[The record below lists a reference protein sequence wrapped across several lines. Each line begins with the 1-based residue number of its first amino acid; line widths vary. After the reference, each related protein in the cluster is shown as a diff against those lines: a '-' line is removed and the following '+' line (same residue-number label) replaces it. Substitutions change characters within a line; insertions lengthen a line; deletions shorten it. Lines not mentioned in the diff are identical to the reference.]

1 MTTFE
6 KIRLSH
12 AALTVGCI
20 LAYLTGEAGIVHAWI
35 GYGVAAL
42 IALRLVWGLFGPRQV
57 GIARLVP
64 TLEQVSTIRWL
75 DHPAVSKIL
84 LSAII
89 VCLLVVSGTGI
100 ALGPGGGEEGREH
113 AAALSKPVSQQ
124 TAQEAGTLSQVA
136 FVDPAR
142 ADTDEADEETEG
154 GEWIEEVHEA
164 SANLLFLFV
173 GLHVGY
179 VLLFKRKL
187 AFYMLF
193 TETPPARSGG

>member
-12 AALTVGCI
+12 AALAVGCI
-20 LAYLTGEAGIVHAWI
+20 LAYFTGEAGIVHAWI
-35 GYGVAAL
+35 GYSVAAI

-64 TLEQVSTIRWL
+64 TLEQVSAIRWL

-84 LSAII
+84 LSSI
-89 VCLLVVSGTGI
+89 VVSLLVVTGTGI
-100 ALGPGGGEEGREH
+100 ALGPGGGERGRRH
-113 AAALSKPVSQQ
+113 AALSTTVSQPA
-124 TAQEAGTLSQVA
+124 AQEPRELLPLA
-136 FVDPAR
+136 FVSPAR
-142 ADTDEADEETEG
+142 ADDDEEGEANES
-154 GEWIEEVHEA
+154 GEWIEEIHEA

-193 TETPPARSGG
+193 TETPPARSG

>member
-12 AALTVGCI
+12 AALAVGCV
-20 LAYLTGEAGIVHAWI
+20 LAYFTGEAGIVHAWI
-35 GYGVAAL
+35 GYGVAAI
-42 IALRLVWGLFGPRQV
+42 IALRLVWSLFGPRQV
-57 GIARLVP
+57 GISRLVP
-64 TLEQVSTIRWL
+64 TLEQVSAIRWL

-84 LSAII
+84 LSSII
-89 VCLLVVSGTGI
+89 VSLLVVSGTGI
-100 ALGPGGGEEGREH
+100 ALGPGEGEGGREH
-113 AAALSKPVSQQ
+113 AALSKSVSQPA
-124 TAQEAGTLSQVA
+124 AQEAGGLLPVA
-136 FVDPAR
+136 FVS
-142 ADTDEADEETEG
+142 ADDDEEGEDNES

-193 TETPPARSGG
+193 AETPPARGG

>member
-12 AALTVGCI
+12 AALAVGCI
-20 LAYLTGEAGIVHAWI
+20 LAYFTGEAGIVHAWI
-35 GYGVAAL
+35 GYSVAAI

-64 TLEQVSTIRWL
+64 TLEQVSAIRWL

-84 LSAII
+84 LSSI
-89 VCLLVVSGTGI
+89 VVSLLVVTGTGI
-100 ALGPGGGEEGREH
+100 ALGPGEGEGGREH
-113 AAALSKPVSQQ
+113 AALSTPVSQPA
-124 TAQEAGTLSQVA
+124 AQEAGRLSQVA
-136 FVDPAR
+136 FVSPAH
-142 ADTDEADEETEG
+142 ADDDEEGEENEG
-154 GEWIEEVHEA
+154 GEWIEEIHEA

-193 TETPPARSGG
+193 TETPPARSG

>member
-6 KIRLSH
+6 KLRLSH
-12 AALTVGCI
+12 AALAVGCI
-20 LAYLTGEAGIVHAWI
+20 LAYFTGDAGIVHAWI
-35 GYGVAAL
+35 GYTVAAI

-64 TLEQVSTIRWL
+64 TLEQVSAIRWL

-84 LSAII
+84 LSSI
-89 VCLLVVSGTGI
+89 VVSLLVVTGTGI
-100 ALGPGGGEEGREH
+100 ALGPGVGEGDREH
-113 AAALSKPVSQQ
+113 ATASTPASQPAAQDAGRLSH
-124 TAQEAGTLSQVA
+124 VA
-136 FVDPAR
+136 FVSPAR
-142 ADTDEADEETEG
+142 ADEGEENEG
-154 GEWIEEVHEA
+154 GEWIEEIHEA

-193 TETPPARSGG
+193 TETPPARSG

>member
-12 AALTVGCI
+12 AALAVGCV
-20 LAYLTGEAGIVHAWI
+20 LAYFTGEAGIVHAWI
-35 GYGVAAL
+35 GYGVAAI

-57 GIARLVP
+57 GISRLVP
-64 TLEQVSTIRWL
+64 TLEQVSAIRWL

-84 LSAII
+84 LSSII
-89 VCLLVVSGTGI
+89 VSLLVVSGTGI
-100 ALGPGGGEEGREH
+100 ALGPGEGEGGREH
-113 AAALSKPVSQQ
+113 AALSKPVSQPAVQ
-124 TAQEAGTLSQVA
+124 DAGGLSQV
-136 FVDPAR
+136 FIGPAR
-142 ADTDEADEETEG
+142 ADDDEEGEEDES
-154 GEWIEEVHEA
+154 GEWIEEIHEV

-193 TETPPARSGG
+193 TETPPARGS

>member
-12 AALTVGCI
+12 AALAVGCA
-20 LAYLTGEAGIVHAWI
+20 LAYLTGEAGIIHAWI
-35 GYGVAAL
+35 GYGVAAI

-57 GIARLVP
+57 GISRLVP
-64 TLEQVSTIRWL
+64 TLEQVSAIRWL
-75 DHPAVSKIL
+75 DHPAVSKCL
-84 LSAII
+84 LASI
-89 VCLLVVSGTGI
+89 VVSLLVVSGTGI
-100 ALGPGGGEEGREH
+100 ALGPGEGEGGREH
-113 AAALSKPVSQQ
+113 AALSKPVSQPA
-124 TAQEAGTLSQVA
+124 AQDAVGLLPLA
-136 FVDPAR
+136 FVSPAR
-142 ADTDEADEETEG
+142 ADDDMEREENDS

-187 AFYMLF
+187 ARYMLF
-193 TETPPARSGG
+193 TETPPAR